1 MQTAECTEISAFVG
15 QVGDSGEFVC
25 QLQTDSG
32 LEEAR
37 QQLSVRVPPSIWPVP
52 SGGLVTA
59 RQGETV
65 RWVPTTDITSPIQH
79 SCCLCSL
86 RCNATGVPAPSLAW
100 HKSVGQAAGG
110 HAGCGGHCYTIPR
123 ADLTTAGDYLCS
135 AVNGVG
141 HPAHATITL
150 NVLCKCIETP
160 DRKKDQNLK

>member
-1 MQTAECTEISAFVG
+1 MPAADGLWTGGGAAAAECAG
-15 QVGDSGEFVC
+15 AALHLAGAAGGPGHRQAGGDRQVAAL
-25 QLQTDSG
+25 LQHG
-32 LEEAR
+32 
-37 QQLSVRVPPSIWPVP
+37 
-52 SGGLVTA
+52 TA
-59 RQGETV
+59 G
-65 RWVPTTDITSPIQH
+65 
-79 SCCLCSL
+79 CLRSL

-150 NVLCKCIETP
+150 NVLCKCIETLN
-160 DRKKDQNLK
+160 REKDQNLK